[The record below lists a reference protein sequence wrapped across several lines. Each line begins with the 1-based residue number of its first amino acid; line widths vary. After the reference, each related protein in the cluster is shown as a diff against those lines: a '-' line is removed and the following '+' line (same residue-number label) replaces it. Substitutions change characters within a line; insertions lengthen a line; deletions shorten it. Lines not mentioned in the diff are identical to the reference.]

1 MVEGEFFMRY
11 SDIELSNFEFD
22 SSDKNGCFDVTALT
36 FENMSKLISM
46 ADAIR
51 KKAGYTDLASQMNNE
66 VYYNFYLY
74 FDAEKMA
81 IRLYFVTNCSEK
93 DDYADYD
100 LPITNKEKEMLLYK
114 IIKTQL
120 KEILEF
126 S

>member
-22 SSDKNGCFDVTALT
+22 SSDKNGCFDVTT
-36 FENMSKLISM
+36 FTLENMSKLISM
-46 ADAIR
+46 ADTIR

-120 KEILEF
+120 KEIK
-126 S
+126 

>member
-1 MVEGEFFMRY
+1 
-11 SDIELSNFEFD
+11 
-22 SSDKNGCFDVTALT
+22 
-36 FENMSKLISM
+36 
-46 ADAIR
+46 
-51 KKAGYTDLASQMNNE
+51 
-66 VYYNFYLY
+66 
-74 FDAEKMA
+74 MA